1 MSLEGEKEELAL
13 WDSVPVYVY
22 RPSVS
27 LQAYGRTQKRF
38 SLAPRGSMC
47 RRAHKSASSWGSIC
61 VGCLLCWSRSDLEQ
75 PGARPCPTPLAT
87 FPLLAP
93 ACWVLGSRKQENR
106 EVSWKWGQG
115 HGVVPQSDPE
125 GSRRAE
131 LGLEELGV
139 LATRF
144 HFSQPQ
150 AWFKSHC
157 VCRQICLSGKQAEA
171 RS

>member
-1 MSLEGEKEELAL
+1 MHIRVRL
-13 WDSVPVYVY
+13 
-22 RPSVS
+22 
-27 LQAYGRTQKRF
+27 
-38 SLAPRGSMC
+38 
-47 RRAHKSASSWGSIC
+47 
-61 VGCLLCWSRSDLEQ
+61 
-75 PGARPCPTPLAT
+75 PGALFVLAVFSAGHTQTWNSQEHAPAPPPLAT

-93 ACWVLGSRKQENR
+93 ACWVLGSRKQETR

-115 HGVVPQSDPE
+115 HDVVPQSDPE

-131 LGLEELGV
+131 LDLEELGV
-139 LATRF
+139 LAIRF

-157 VCRQICLSGKQAEA
+157 VCRHICLSGKQTEA